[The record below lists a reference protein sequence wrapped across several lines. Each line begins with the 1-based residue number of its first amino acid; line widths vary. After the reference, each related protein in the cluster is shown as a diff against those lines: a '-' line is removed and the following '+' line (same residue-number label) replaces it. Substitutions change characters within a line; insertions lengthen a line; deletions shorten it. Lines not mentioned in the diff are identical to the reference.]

1 MDNRVRIS
9 KSFKE
14 YALSHCGTMKV
25 GDWIE
30 KYAKIGLKRQKIEEE
45 LKKKIA
51 QLEAELNKKK
61 AGDAGD
67 TRNTVTTSPLEYE
80 CHYMA
85 FNPEKNIL
93 YCDGKPIDKY
103 VCMNRHARFASM
115 GKKCYPKDK
124 KFPKRPRKIYR
135 KRKSNWDDDWGYIPE
150 GNRGNIYR
158 GEA

>member
-80 CHYMA
+80 CH
-85 FNPEKNIL
+85 
-93 YCDGKPIDKY
+93 
-103 VCMNRHARFASM
+103 
-115 GKKCYPKDK
+115 
-124 KFPKRPRKIYR
+124 
-135 KRKSNWDDDWGYIPE
+135 
-150 GNRGNIYR
+150 
-158 GEA
+158 